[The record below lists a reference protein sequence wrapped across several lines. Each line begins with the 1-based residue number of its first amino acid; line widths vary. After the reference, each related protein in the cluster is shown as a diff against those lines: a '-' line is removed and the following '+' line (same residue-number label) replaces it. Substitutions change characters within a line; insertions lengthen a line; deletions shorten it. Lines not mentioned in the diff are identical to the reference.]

1 GKRKKRV
8 AFVSE
13 SPPVKK
19 ARAQAA
25 LATEDVTSSSV
36 TPTPGRVLE
45 DVSHDNVKT
54 RPPFGRF
61 VVLSSSSADTD
72 IPASPQ
78 VALLVTSAPTVV
90 NAPVVEPVGNDCRSS
105 GSGPKDEALST
116 TPSQGSS
123 ADDFYESQT
132 IDFASALNVYVP
144 NWNVTNNA
152 WIDNPAICRNL
163 FDHITPP
170 GYWAA
175 LRNQHDVAFL
185 DAKLIDSAAIVQQRD
200 AKIADLKARLEK
212 SEADAAKVIELRKR
226 VFDLEAT
233 VAIKVGELTNFR
245 TENFG
250 LVERVFALES
260 KCDSLKNQVVGEGKM
275 REEFV
280 SQRAA
285 TKRCFAKRVAELDTR
300 IFYVRRDMDN
310 DLYPY
315 MLTDIAGRRWVV
327 GHSFR
332 LAVYKHSTEAY
343 DPEVEGKYVV
353 AVSKFEGVSFPLLDE
368 LKSLKDSPIALIMF
382 ALILKDDHGNR
393 VVAPEFTRFQPSI
406 DHVVMPVY
414 SEFGSVD
421 REMILSDAIFAIRQF
436 VERRGMCPPLSST
449 MGEASSSTP
458 PPDSSFGVADYHVS
472 TLVPVNDEGSADQ
485 ASTAPPH
492 DDLFDTFI
500 LDRPSDA

>member
-1 GKRKKRV
+1 QQNKQADTGSG
-8 AFVSE
+8 F
-13 SPPVKK
+13 
-19 ARAQAA
+19 AA

-36 TPTPGRVLE
+36 TPTPERVLE
-45 DVSHDNVKT
+45 DVSHDNVIT

-61 VVLSSSSADTD
+61 VILSSSSADTN
-72 IPASPQ
+72 ILASPQ
-78 VALLVTSAPTVV
+78 VTPLVTSAPTVV
-90 NAPVVEPVGNDCRSS
+90 NAPVVEPVGDDCRSS
-105 GSGPKDEALST
+105 GSGPENEALST

-163 FDHITPP
+163 FYHITPP

-185 DAKLIDSAAIVQQRD
+185 DAVNINLAQHVCMIFELCLRYEHVIMSREKFEKKLIDSAAIVQQRD

-212 SEADAAKVIELRKR
+212 SEAEAMEVIELHKR
-226 VFDLEAT
+226 MFDLEAT
-233 VAIKVGELTNFR
+233 VAIKVGELTNFC

-260 KCDSLKNQVVGEGKM
+260 ECDSLKNQVVGEGKM

-285 TKRCFAKRVAELDTR
+285 TKLCFAKRVAELDTR
-300 IFYVRRDMDN
+300 IFDVRRDMDN

-332 LAVYKHSTEAY
+332 LA
-343 DPEVEGKYVV
+343 
-353 AVSKFEGVSFPLLDE
+353 
-368 LKSLKDSPIALIMF
+368 
-382 ALILKDDHGNR
+382 DDHGNR
-393 VVAPEFTRFQPSI
+393 VVAPEFARFQPSI
-406 DHVVMPVY
+406 DHVVVPVY
-414 SEFGSVD
+414 SESGFVD

-436 VERRGMCPPLSST
+436 AERRGMCPPLSST
-449 MGEASSSTP
+449 MGEASSFTP
-458 PPDSSFGVADYHVS
+458 PPDSSLGVADYHVS
-472 TLVPVNDEGSADQ
+472 TLVPVNGGGSADQ

-492 DDLFDTFI
+492 DDLFDTFV
-500 LDRPSDA
+500 LDRPSDS